1 MNNSVTQDSYIIYI
15 QYYESCL
22 GRLTMAARY
31 GHLIGLW
38 FENQK
43 YELQYPGKLSDPIYE
58 RKDLPVFEQTALW
71 LDLYFS
77 GQNPK
82 FRPDILLEGS
92 AFQKAVWDILLEIP
106 YGQTMSYKQIADIIA
121 RQKGIA
127 RMSAQAV
134 GNAIGHNPIS
144 LIVPC
149 HRVIGSN
156 GKLTGYAGGLFRK
169 QKLLDLEGFGR
180 SDRSRPRTKA
190 GLHPLH

>member
-1 MNNSVTQDSYIIYI
+1 M
-15 QYYESCL
+15 
-22 GRLTMAARY
+22 
-31 GHLIGLW
+31 IGLW

-180 SDRSRPRTKA
+180 SDQKES
-190 GLHPLH
+190 